1 MTETFLKVEQ
11 PAAPENPTVKVR
23 NVATVVGSN
32 TVLHQVTMS
41 AKEDG
46 TIIPPASE
54 TKQDTG
60 NASLSSIDTKT
71 PALGQALAS
80 GSVPSVLPQSQIDA
94 LTPPAAITGFSTSAK
109 QDVLQAAVG
118 TTSDAEAASGDGT
131 LVAILKACRTK
142 LSSIVTAVTGTLTV
156 GLPTGAATAAKQPAL
171 GTAGS
176 ASTDVLTVQGIASG
190 VAQPVSAASLPLPSG
205 ASTLAE
211 QQSQTTAV
219 GSLTETAPA
228 SDTAS
233 SGLNGRLQRI
243 AQRITSLI
251 ALLPTSLAAGG
262 GLKVEGVAGGVA
274 QPMSGTVKTS
284 LSASSAV
291 TISLASLASDTNL
304 LAGRES
310 SAIDNTTTRAL
321 DYLLAGKIRQGTTP
335 TTAKEIR
342 VYVVGTLTEAP
353 SWPDVFDGT
362 DSAETVTSSGIRD
375 SVCRL
380 AAVMATDST
389 SDRDNFFGPV
399 SVAALFGGVLPAQFV
414 VFVTHNTAVNLNST
428 GGNHVLSITP
438 VFQTIS

>member
-171 GTAGS
+171 GTAGV
-176 ASTDVLTVQGIASG
+176 ASTDVITVQGIASG
-190 VAQPVSAASLPLPSG
+190 VSIPTTSTPAKVSTANNPGSQVSLTTSV
-205 ASTLAE
+205 STLLAPF
-211 QQSQTTAV
+211 STRSGLYIVADVDMFVKFGAGATTTAFKLEA
-219 GSLTETAPA
+219 GQPMN
-228 SDTAS
+228 
-233 SGLNGRLQRI
+233 LNGNVYTG
-243 AQRITSLI
+243 AIT
-251 ALLPTSLAAGG
+251 
-262 GLKVEGVAGGVA
+262 
-274 QPMSGTVKTS
+274 
-284 LSASSAV
+284 
-291 TISLASLASDTNL
+291 
-304 LAGRES
+304 
-310 SAIDNTTTRAL
+310 AIL
-321 DYLLAGKIRQGTTP
+321 
-335 TTAKEIR
+335 
-342 VYVVGTLTEAP
+342 
-353 SWPDVFDGT
+353 
-362 DSAETVTSSGIRD
+362 
-375 SVCRL
+375 
-380 AAVMATDST
+380 
-389 SDRDNFFGPV
+389 
-399 SVAALFGGVLPAQFV
+399 
-414 VFVTHNTAVNLNST
+414 ST
-428 GGNHVLSITP
+428 GTGTAYIMEW
-438 VFQTIS
+438 